1 MHGQATLCACCGHP
15 VATYTCISLLCC
27 DSPSLLCRAASQMMR
42 QIHFATVDL
51 ELHARYQP
59 GGEQTIFDVDRRIAE
74 RTTVMPPLPEDR

>member
-1 MHGQATLCACCGHP
+1 
-15 VATYTCISLLCC
+15 
-27 DSPSLLCRAASQMMR
+27 MMR

-59 GGEQTIFDVDRRIAE
+59 GGELTIFDVDRRIAE